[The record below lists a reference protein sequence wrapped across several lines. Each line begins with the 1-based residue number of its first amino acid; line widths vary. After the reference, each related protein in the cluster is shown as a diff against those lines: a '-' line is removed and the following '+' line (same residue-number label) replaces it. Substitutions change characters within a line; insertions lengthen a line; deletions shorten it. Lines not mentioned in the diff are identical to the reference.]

1 MILGE
6 NKTEQMPNHELTVA
20 EKKKWYEEQCARNYA
35 AASNAL
41 HQLRD
46 LTKNTTKTISSFS
59 KSTLRQY
66 LQNIGN
72 NEKNLRNLSRYL
84 YYRSQVYYRLI
95 RYHASMFCMNARSVI
110 PSYDLVKGNDKTKTL
125 KSYYETLQV
134 LDKMNLQYEIS
145 KAAVINFR
153 EDVFY
158 GIAFYDDTG
167 MFILPIDPDCAKI
180 TGVYNTGD
188 YAYQIDMSYYKNR
201 QYILEYLGEPLQSMY
216 NAYGDKA
223 ATKWQPVPDEYCV
236 CFKARPDDYETVVPI
251 FSGLFN
257 SLISL
262 LDMEDLQA
270 IADEQQIYKLVWL
283 ELETLSN
290 ARQPDDWKVDPD
302 IAVEYFNKL
311 LEESLPD
318 YVAGA
323 VVPGKL
329 QTISFDSD
337 QATDTNKVQKSTET
351 VLNTSGGAQIL
362 NSASISGTTAFHAAI
377 HADCEMATSL
387 LLPQYQSWVN
397 RFLTY
402 QVSNPAK
409 VVFANVSPYT
419 IEEYKDRILKDAT
432 YGLPTKLLL
441 NSLNG
446 FSELDTMALNFLEEE
461 CLGLSDKFKPLQS
474 SHTQTSENESGG
486 QTKTDDQLTDEGE
499 ASKDKR
505 DKAKG

>member
-1 MILGE
+1 MS
-6 NKTEQMPNHELTVA
+6 NHELTVA
-20 EKKKWYEEQCARNYA
+20 EKKKWYEEQCVRNYA

-46 LTKNTTKTISSFS
+46 LSKNTTKTISSFS

-72 NEKNLRNLSRYL
+72 NEQNLRNLSRYL

-167 MFILPIDPDCAKI
+167 MFILPIDPDYAKI
-180 TGVYNTGD
+180 TGVYSTGD

-270 IADEQQIYKLVWL
+270 IADEQQIYKLVWF

-318 YVAGA
+318 YAAGA

-397 RFLTY
+397 RFLSY

-486 QTKTDDQLTDEGE
+486 QTKTDDQLTDDGE

>member
-1 MILGE
+1 MGE
-6 NKTEQMPNHELTVA
+6 NKTEQMSNHELTVT

-46 LTKNTTKTISSFS
+46 LSKNTTKTISSFS

-72 NEKNLRNLSRYL
+72 NEQNLRNLSRYL

-167 MFILPIDPDCAKI
+167 MFILPIDPDYAKI
-180 TGVYNTGD
+180 TGVYSTGD

-318 YVAGA
+318 YAAGA

-397 RFLTY
+397 RFLSY

>member
-1 MILGE
+1 MGE

-46 LTKNTTKTISSFS
+46 LSKNTTKTISSFS

-72 NEKNLRNLSRYL
+72 NEQNLRNLSRYL

-167 MFILPIDPDCAKI
+167 MFILPTDPDYAKI
-180 TGVYNTGD
+180 TGVYSTGD

-270 IADEQQIYKLVWL
+270 IADEQQIYKLVWF

-318 YVAGA
+318 YAAGA

-402 QVSNPAK
+402 HVSNPAK

-486 QTKTDDQLTDEGE
+486 QTKTDDQLTDDGE

>member
-1 MILGE
+1 MGE
-6 NKTEQMPNHELTVA
+6 NKTEQMSNHELTVA

-46 LTKNTTKTISSFS
+46 LSKNTTKTISSFS

-72 NEKNLRNLSRYL
+72 NEQNLRNLSRYL

-167 MFILPIDPDCAKI
+167 MFILPIDPDYAKI
-180 TGVYNTGD
+180 TGVYSTGD

-257 SLISL
+257 
-262 LDMEDLQA
+262 
-270 IADEQQIYKLVWL
+270 
-283 ELETLSN
+283 
-290 ARQPDDWKVDPD
+290 
-302 IAVEYFNKL
+302 KL

-318 YVAGA
+318 YAAGA

-397 RFLTY
+397 RFLSY

>member
-1 MILGE
+1 MS
-6 NKTEQMPNHELTVA
+6 NHELTVA

-46 LTKNTTKTISSFS
+46 LSKNTTKTISSFS

-72 NEKNLRNLSRYL
+72 NEQNLRNLSRYL

-167 MFILPIDPDCAKI
+167 MFILPIDPDYAKI
-180 TGVYNTGD
+180 TGVYSTGD

-216 NAYGDKA
+216 NAYGDKT

-318 YVAGA
+318 YAAGA

-402 QVSNPAK
+402 HVSNPAK

-486 QTKTDDQLTDEGE
+486 QTKTDDQLTDDGE